1 MATTMRVKTPVVQT
15 NAVTRRRAGR
25 PARETRSAARKAT
38 IANAGRTMYDKII
51 EDHKVRTQDDGT
63 LLLYIDRHMIHEVTS
78 PQAFEGLRTAGRS
91 VRRPDNTLATVDHNV
106 PTSDR
111 SGFESVETFIQEMDS
126 RVQVLTLEE
135 NVKDFGVTYFGM
147 DDKRQGIVHIIG
159 PEQGFTLPG
168 TTVVC
173 GDSHTATHGA
183 FGALAFGIGTS
194 EVEHVLAT
202 QTLLQKPSKNMRITI
217 DGKLGDG
224 VTSKDII
231 LHIIGVIGT
240 AGGNG
245 SVIEFAGEAI
255 RGLSMEARM
264 SICNMAIE
272 AGARAGMIAPDE
284 VTFEYLKGR
293 PMSPRGE
300 TWDRAV
306 EYWRSLASDADSKYD
321 REIVIPASDI
331 EPTVTWGTSPQ
342 DVVGISGVVP
352 NPADFDEARGKSMQR
367 ALDYMGLT
375 PGTKMSDVKVDKVF
389 VGSCTNGRIEDVRA
403 VAAVAKGKKVADG
416 VYAMVVPG
424 SGIVKEQAE
433 AEGLDVILKEAGF
446 DWREPG
452 CSMCL
457 AMNPDKL
464 LPGERCASTSNRNF
478 EGRQGNGGR
487 THLVSPAM
495 AAAAAITGKLTDVRT
510 LGSGAGLT
518 GADAPGKLESKDF
531 LSDALVV
538 SPAPAKKD
546 VANSGAGGMAKFTTL
561 KGVAAA
567 MELQN
572 IDTDMIIPKQFLKT
586 IKRTGLGVS
595 AFYEMRYDE
604 QGKERPDFVL
614 NQEPYR
620 KASILVAGNN
630 FGCGSSREHAPWAIN
645 DFGIKCIISTAFAD
659 IFFNN
664 CFKNAM
670 LPIVLDEPTVN
681 TLMADAN
688 AKQELEIDL
697 PNQVIIR
704 ANGEKIPF
712 EVDSFRKH
720 CLINGL
726 DDIGLTMQQDDAI
739 SAFEQKRTELYPWL
753 NGAGYGSSATPAR

>member
-1 MATTMRVKTPVVQT
+1 
-15 NAVTRRRAGR
+15 
-25 PARETRSAARKAT
+25 
-38 IANAGRTMYDKII
+38 
-51 EDHKVRTQDDGT
+51 
-63 LLLYIDRHMIHEVTS
+63 
-78 PQAFEGLRTAGRS
+78 
-91 VRRPDNTLATVDHNV
+91 
-106 PTSDR
+106 
-111 SGFESVETFIQEMDS
+111 
-126 RVQVLTLEE
+126 
-135 NVKDFGVTYFGM
+135 
-147 DDKRQGIVHIIG
+147 
-159 PEQGFTLPG
+159 
-168 TTVVC
+168 
-173 GDSHTATHGA
+173 
-183 FGALAFGIGTS
+183 
-194 EVEHVLAT
+194 
-202 QTLLQKPSKNMRITI
+202 
-217 DGKLGDG
+217 
-224 VTSKDII
+224 
-231 LHIIGVIGT
+231 
-240 AGGNG
+240 
-245 SVIEFAGEAI
+245 
-255 RGLSMEARM
+255 
-264 SICNMAIE
+264 
-272 AGARAGMIAPDE
+272 
-284 VTFEYLKGR
+284 
-293 PMSPRGE
+293 
-300 TWDRAV
+300 
-306 EYWRSLASDADSKYD
+306 
-321 REIVIPASDI
+321 
-331 EPTVTWGTSPQ
+331 
-342 DVVGISGVVP
+342 
-352 NPADFDEARGKSMQR
+352 
-367 ALDYMGLT
+367 
-375 PGTKMSDVKVDKVF
+375 
-389 VGSCTNGRIEDVRA
+389 
-403 VAAVAKGKKVADG
+403 
-416 VYAMVVPG
+416 
-424 SGIVKEQAE
+424 
-433 AEGLDVILKEAGF
+433 
-446 DWREPG
+446 
-452 CSMCL
+452 
-457 AMNPDKL
+457 
-464 LPGERCASTSNRNF
+464 
-478 EGRQGNGGR
+478 
-487 THLVSPAM
+487 
-495 AAAAAITGKLTDVRT
+495 
-510 LGSGAGLT
+510 LT